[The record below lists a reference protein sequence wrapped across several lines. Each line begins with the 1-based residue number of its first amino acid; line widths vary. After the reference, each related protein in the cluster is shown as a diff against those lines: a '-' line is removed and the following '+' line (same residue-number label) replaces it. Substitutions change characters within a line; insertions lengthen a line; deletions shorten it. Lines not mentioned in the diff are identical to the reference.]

1 MPSARKS
8 PALDLSAL
16 LQKLNDAQIEFILVG
31 GLAAVVQ
38 GAPITTFDLDIVH
51 HRSDKNI
58 KRLFK
63 LLKSLEAFHRRPDD
77 RIIEPLEMDL
87 RGTGHLLLTTCY
99 GPLDILSVIEQGLGY
114 EELLPYTVG
123 VEFKGHQLHVLSLEA
138 MIRLKHES
146 TDPNEQY
153 RLKVYQETQ
162 RLQTN
167 RRRSE

>member
-8 PALDLSAL
+8 PELDLSAL

-38 GAPITTFDLDIVH
+38 GAPITTFV
-51 HRSDKNI
+51 
-58 KRLFK
+58 
-63 LLKSLEAFHRRPDD
+63 
-77 RIIEPLEMDL
+77 
-87 RGTGHLLLTTCY
+87 
-99 GPLDILSVIEQGLGY
+99 LDILSVIEQGLGY

-146 TDPNEQY
+146 TDPHERY
-153 RLKVYQETQ
+153 RLKVYQETL

-167 RRRSE
+167 GIRGRTTPSY